1 MNYSKIYN
9 DIIKRAV
16 DRVLDVY
23 TERHHI
29 VPRCLGG
36 TNESTNL
43 VRLTPEEHYIAHQLL
58 VKIHPG
64 NDKLVYAATFMT
76 VYSRHHRDKRINNK
90 LFGWIKRRLS
100 IAKSVPQSEEHKL
113 NNSKAQ
119 TGKKLSDETKAKMS
133 ASRTGVKHS
142 AEWSMNISEAQKG
155 RKKTPE
161 QIEKNRQAQKLAW
174 AKRKADNPAAGCGA
188 DNPMFGQVPHNKK

>member
-1 MNYSKIYN
+1 MDS
-9 DIIKRAV
+9 
-16 DRVLDVY
+16 Y

-36 TNESTNL
+36 TNDPTNI

-58 VKIHPG
+58 VKIYPG
-64 NDKLVYAATFMT
+64 NNKLVYAATFMT
-76 VYSRHHRDKRINNK
+76 VYSRDHKGRRINNK

-100 IAKSVPQSEEHKL
+100 IAQSKPHSDERKL

-119 TGKKLSDETKAKMS
+119 LGKKLTEETKAKMS
-133 ASRTGVKHS
+133 LSRTGVKHS
-142 AEWSMNISEAQKG
+142 AEWSTKISEAQIG

-161 QIEKNRQAQKLAW
+161 QIEKNRQAQLTAW
-174 AKRKADNPAAGCGA
+174 AKRKAKNPLAGCGS
-188 DNPMFGQVPHNKK
+188 DNPMFGKVPHNKK